1 MAYVP
6 GIGEPAVYPSSLSP
20 EICKRK
26 AQDCLA
32 LAEKAPDP
40 KHGDVPICG
49 VVDAAGGR
57 CPLGYAARLERC
69 PLERKQGL
77 TAGQPHQARLTQWR
91 LALLAQLGGRRV
103 ATADCSV
110 ALKKTKP
117 VMWAGRLGWPP
128 HPCPCRSALQK
139 LCGAVR

>member
-20 EICKRK
+20 EICQRK
-26 AQDCLA
+26 AQDCLG
-32 LAEKAPDP
+32 LAEQAPDS
-40 KHGDVPICG
+40 KAKGGDVPICG

-91 LALLAQLGGRRV
+91 LALPVQLGG
-103 ATADCSV
+103 
-110 ALKKTKP
+110 
-117 VMWAGRLGWPP
+117 
-128 HPCPCRSALQK
+128 CRDSH
-139 LCGAVR
+139 CGF